1 MYRAILAG
9 LPDEEVK
16 EIASYYDYLEIQPTG
31 NNNYLI
37 RDPRFPDIHSVE
49 DLQAINKK
57 ILALGDEL
65 GKLTVATC
73 DVHFLNPEDALARKI
88 LQAGMGYPDEE
99 QPPLYLRTTE
109 EMLEEFPTW
118 GTGPMKWWWKTPTKS
133 ATRWSISSRC
143 PTGTSCIR
151 PPSRSQGK
159 GGIPELRQSPRMV
172 RSQAAEDRGGPAE
185 AGTLLHYRQRVL
197 GAVLHRPSAGE
208 EIQRRRYMVGS
219 RGSVGSSFVATMLNI
234 TEVNPLVPHYR
245 CPHCYHT
252 EFFTDGSVG
261 PASTCRKRT
270 ARNAALP

>member
-1 MYRAILAG
+1 MEGYLCHSREDKKNYHIILLAKTVEGLRNLYRLVSLSHLQYFGGKPKRPRMTKGLLDQYRDGLIIGSACAAGEVYRAILAG

-109 EMLEEFPTW
+109 EMLEEFSYLGDRAYEVVVENANKISDQVEHFKPVPDRDQLYSPTIPGAKEKVESLSYARAHEW
-118 GTGPMKWWWKTPTKS
+118 YGPKLPK
-133 ATRWSISSRC
+133 I
-143 PTGTSCIR
+143 
-151 PPSRSQGK
+151 
-159 GGIPELRQSPRMV
+159 V
-172 RSQAAEDRGGPAE
+172 EDRLKQELSSIIGNGFS
-185 AGTLLHYRQRVL
+185 VL
-197 GAVLHRPSAGE
+197 
-208 EIQRRRYMVGS
+208 
-219 RGSVGSSFVATMLNI
+219 
-234 TEVNPLVPHYR
+234 
-245 CPHCYHT
+245 
-252 EFFTDGSVG
+252 
-261 PASTCRKRT
+261 
-270 ARNAALP
+270 